1 MSDGMPIKL
10 WAVCWAT
17 YDDWK
22 IESLI
27 TEDQVAAVQ
36 EGIDKGDAA
45 SFAYEKER
53 EIAKAKRAGREPVS
67 DWMIRSRSRGGTFI
81 DGPFILHDG
90 EWIPEDDYKRAT
102 EPEEDGEE

>member
-1 MSDGMPIKL
+1 MSDERPMRL

-27 TEDQVAAVQ
+27 TEGQVAAVQ
-36 EGIDKGDAA
+36 EGIDRADAA
-45 SFAYEKER
+45 SFAYAKKQ
-53 EIAKAKRAGREPVS
+53 EIARAQREGREPVG

-90 EWIPEDDYKRAT
+90 EWISEDEYKSTMAR
-102 EPEEDGEE
+102 EGGEE